1 MANTS
6 EGPIRLNE
14 VRPYKRPT
22 LPMLRAVPLPP
33 QLPIS
38 CSFDVALDRRRSAD
52 LFGPISPAELG
63 TLLKFTAGLQATN
76 LTDSNRQ
83 RRFVGSFGA
92 LHPAHIL
99 VGTRNNGWG
108 VYLPESH
115 ALGILEVDAGASRLL
130 RQEAEAC
137 CTGGSAVLLAL
148 LADVDL
154 AESYYRNP
162 HQLLLRDAGVLL
174 GHASLVA
181 AAINLSFRILGTVG
195 GSNISTLISGLAFE
209 SMGTGLAWVGG
220 SITEPIDGSIPQV
233 DQIDSLLGAE

>member
-1 MANTS
+1 MANTN
-6 EGPIRLNE
+6 EAPIRLDE
-14 VRPYKRPT
+14 ARPYKRPI
-22 LPMLRAVPLPP
+22 LPILRAVPLPP
-33 QLPIS
+33 PLPVT
-38 CSFDVALDRRRSAD
+38 CSFGVALDRRRSAD
-52 LFGPISPAELG
+52 LFWPISPVELG

-83 RRFVGSFGA
+83 RRYVGSFGA
-92 LHPAHIL
+92 LHPAHVL

-115 ALGILEVDAGASRLL
+115 ALGVLEVDASASSLL

-137 CTGGSAVLLAL
+137 CAGRSAVLLAL
-148 LADVDL
+148 LADLDL

-195 GSNISTLISGLAFE
+195 GSSVSTLISGLGFKC
-209 SMGTGLAWVGG
+209 MGTGLAWVGG
-220 SITEPIDGSIPQV
+220 PTTESLDESISQA
-233 DQIDSLLGAE
+233 DQIDLLLGAG